1 MNTWLNRNKLSH
13 DEKGLEDHRVPVH
26 AHPSTSSRSSPDGGP
41 PRGITTAVAPLFSTR
56 SKTLATLLYVVGAL
70 ATLLFVHGGWFR
82 LPDTDLQALDRI
94 VFAGG
99 VLVLTLWLFPW
110 HRFGRNVLL
119 IPVSACLALT
129 TFAVYFSGGWRS
141 PLSVLY
147 LLMVVFCA
155 GYFSA
160 GIAALCVA
168 ATLLASLS
176 PQLYTP
182 DSAQL
187 MQHVFVQVPTY
198 IGLTLACR
206 YTLWERTRLQF
217 EHDSEEIE
225 DLKERLWK
233 EASLDSLTGL
243 YNRSCFE
250 ERFHEEFERAK
261 RNGEQFIV
269 LFLDVDDFKE
279 VNDNHGHRMGDDAL
293 KLIAGILQAGSRRI
307 DVVARHGGDE
317 FMVILSGATLPEA
330 HRFFERMRRQVA
342 ERSSNTLGLELRLSA
357 GAVQCPDI
365 SPNPSTLLDAADDAM
380 YKAKRHGKNRLFA
393 ALSLAPAERLQAMPK
408 EEE

>member
-13 DEKGLEDHRVPVH
+13 DENGREDHHVPVH

-41 PRGITTAVAPLFSTR
+41 PRDITTAVAPLFSTR
-56 SKTLATLLYVVGAL
+56 SKTLATLLFLGGAL
-70 ATLLFVHGGWFR
+70 ATLLLVHGGWYL
-82 LPDTDLQALDRI
+82 LPDADARALDRI
-94 VFAGG
+94 VLAGG

-147 LLMVVFCA
+147 LLVVVFCA

-160 GIAALCVA
+160 GLAALCVA

-187 MQHVFVQVPTY
+187 IQHVIVQVPTY

-206 YTLWERTRLQF
+206 YTLWERTSLQF

-225 DLKERLWK
+225 DLKERLWQ

-243 YNRSCFE
+243 YNRSLFE
-250 ERFHEEFERAK
+250 ARFHEEFERAK

-269 LFLDVDDFKE
+269 LFLDVDDFKD
-279 VNDNHGHRMGDDAL
+279 VNDNHGHRVGDDAL
-293 KLIAGILQAGSRRI
+293 KLIAEILQSSSRRI

-317 FMVILSGATLPEA
+317 FMVILSRASLPEA
-330 HRFFERMRRQVA
+330 HRFFDRMRTQVA
-342 ERSSNTLGLELRLSA
+342 ERSSRTLGLDLRLSA
-357 GAVQCPDI
+357 GAVQCPDN
-365 SPNPSTLLDAADDAM
+365 SPDPAVLLDTADEAM
-380 YKAKRHGKNRLFA
+380 YKAKRRGKNRLFA
-393 ALSLAPAERLQAMPK
+393 ALSLAPAKRRQATPK

>member
-1 MNTWLNRNKLSH
+1 M
-13 DEKGLEDHRVPVH
+13 
-26 AHPSTSSRSSPDGGP
+26 
-41 PRGITTAVAPLFSTR
+41 
-56 SKTLATLLYVVGAL
+56 LATLLYVGGAL
-70 ATLLFVHGGWFR
+70 ATLLFVHGGWLR
-82 LPDTDLQALDRI
+82 LPDADVQALDRI
-94 VFAGG
+94 VLAGG

-147 LLMVVFCA
+147 LLAVVFCA

-160 GIAALCVA
+160 GLAALCVA
-168 ATLLASLS
+168 AALLASLS

-187 MQHVFVQVPTY
+187 IQHVIVQAPTY
-198 IGLTLACR
+198 VGLTLACR
-206 YTLWERTRLQF
+206 YTLWERTSVQF

-225 DLKERLWK
+225 DLKERLWQ
-233 EASLDSLTGL
+233 EASLDTLTGL
-243 YNRSCFE
+243 YNRNRFE
-250 ERFHEEFERAK
+250 ARFHEEFERAK
-261 RNGEQFIV
+261 RHGEQFIV

-279 VNDNHGHRMGDDAL
+279 VNDNHGHRKGDDAL
-293 KLIAGILQAGSRRI
+293 KLIAEILRSSSRRI

-317 FMVILSGATLPEA
+317 FMVILSGASLPEA
-330 HRFFERMRRQVA
+330 HRFFERIRTQVS
-342 ERSSNTLGLELRLSA
+342 ERSSRTLGLNLRLSA
-357 GAVQCPDI
+357 GAVQCPDD
-365 SPNPSTLLDAADDAM
+365 SPDPAVLLDAADEAM

-393 ALSLAPAERLQAMPK
+393 ALSLAPAERRQAMPK
-408 EEE
+408 EERG

>member
-1 MNTWLNRNKLSH
+1 MNAWLNRNKLSH
-13 DEKGLEDHRVPVH
+13 DESGLDDQRVSVH
-26 AHPSTSSRSSPDGGP
+26 AHPSTSSRSSPEGGP
-41 PRGITTAVAPLFSTR
+41 SRDITTAVVPLFSAR
-56 SKTLATLLYVVGAL
+56 SKLLATLLYVGGAL
-70 ATLLFVHGGWFR
+70 ATLLFVHGGWYR
-82 LPDTDLQALDRI
+82 LPDADVQAHDRI

-99 VLVLTLWLFPW
+99 ILVLTLWLFPW

-119 IPVSACLALT
+119 IPISACLALT

-147 LLMVVFCA
+147 LLVVGFCA

-160 GIAALCVA
+160 GLAALCVA

-182 DSAQL
+182 DSARL
-187 MQHVFVQVPTY
+187 VQHVIVQVPTY

-206 YTLWERTRLQF
+206 YTLWERTSLQF
-217 EHDSEEIE
+217 ERDSEEIE
-225 DLKERLWK
+225 DLKERLWQ

-243 YNRSCFE
+243 YNRGRFE
-250 ERFHEEFERAK
+250 ARFHEEFERAK
-261 RNGEQFIV
+261 RYGEQFIV

-293 KLIAGILQAGSRRI
+293 KLIGEILQSCSRRI

-317 FMVILSGATLPEA
+317 FMVMLAGASLPEA
-330 HRFFERMRRQVA
+330 HRFFDRMRTQVA
-342 ERSSNTLGLELRLSA
+342 ERSGRTLGLDLRLSA
-357 GAVQCPDI
+357 GAVQCPDH
-365 SPNPSTLLDAADDAM
+365 STDPTALLDAADEAM
-380 YKAKRHGKNRLFA
+380 YKAKRRGKNRLFA
-393 ALSLAPAERLQAMPK
+393 TLSLASSEHRRAFPR
-408 EEE
+408 EE

>member
-1 MNTWLNRNKLSH
+1 MNAWLNRNKLSH
-13 DEKGLEDHRVPVH
+13 DENGLQNHRVPVQ
-26 AHPSTSSRSSPDGGP
+26 AHPSTSSRSSPDGGQ
-41 PRGITTAVAPLFSTR
+41 PRDVTTAEAPLFSTR
-56 SKTLATLLYVVGAL
+56 SKTLATLLYLGGAL
-70 ATLLFVHGGWFR
+70 ATLLLVHGGWFQ
-82 LPDTDLQALDRI
+82 LLDTDVQALDRV

-147 LLMVVFCA
+147 LLVVVFCA

-160 GIAALCVA
+160 GLAALCVA
-168 ATLLASLS
+168 ATLLVSLS
-176 PQLYTP
+176 PQLYSP

-187 MQHVFVQVPTY
+187 IQHVIVQVPTY

-206 YTLWERTRLQF
+206 YTLWERTSLQF

-225 DLKERLWK
+225 DLKERLWQ

-243 YNRSCFE
+243 YNRSLFE
-250 ERFHEEFERAK
+250 ARFHEEFERAK
-261 RNGEQFIV
+261 RRGEQFIV

-293 KLIAGILQAGSRRI
+293 KLIAEILQSSSRRI

-317 FMVILSGATLPEA
+317 FMVILLGASLPEA
-330 HRFFERMRRQVA
+330 HRFFDRMRTQVA
-342 ERSSNTLGLELRLSA
+342 ERSSSKLGLDLRLSA
-357 GAVQCPDI
+357 GAVQCPDN
-365 SPNPSTLLDAADDAM
+365 SPDPTALLDAADEAM

-393 ALSLAPAERLQAMPK
+393 ALSLAPAERRQAMPK